1 MSSLSEL
8 YQNVI
13 LEHNR
18 SPRNYRVMDDADRK
32 ADGHNPLCG
41 DQLTVWVRMDGDVIG
56 DVSFRGSGCA
66 ISKASASLMTGAV
79 KGKSREEAE
88 KLFERFHQLVTGTL
102 PPGQS
107 ETLGKLAVFSGV
119 SEFPVRVKC
128 ASLSWHTLKAALVGG
143 QVVGRSG
150 GQAVRRSDGQ
160 TAAQSD
166 GANDGVVGPT
176 ARPPDRPTA

>member
-41 DQLTVWVRMDGDVIG
+41 DQVTVWVRMDGDVIG
-56 DVSFRGSGCA
+56 DVSFRGAGCA

-102 PPGQS
+102 PPGES

-128 ASLSWHTLKAALVGG
+128 ASMAWHTLKAALADGRTVG
-143 QVVGRSG
+143 
-150 GQAVRRSDGQ
+150 RSDGQ
-160 TAAQSD
+160 TGGRSD
-166 GANDGVVGPT
+166 GPVAAPDAAKDSGVD
-176 ARPPDRPTA
+176 RPPV

>member
-41 DQLTVWVRMDGDVIG
+41 DQVTVWVRMDGDVIG
-56 DVSFRGSGCA
+56 DVSFRGAGCA

-88 KLFERFHQLVTGTL
+88 HLFERFHQLVTGTL
-102 PPGQS
+102 PPGES

-128 ASLSWHTLKAALVGG
+128 ASMAWHTLKAALEAG
-143 QVVGRSG
+143 QAGGRSG
-150 GQAVRRSDGQ
+150 GQAIGDPDGP
-160 TAAQSD
+160 AGRPDRAKD
-166 GANDGVVGPT
+166 GAAGPP
-176 ARPPDRPTA
+176 A